1 MEHMKNI
8 QFYSQKFEDALNNE
22 SFISD
27 PLKLYEPIQ
36 YTLSI
41 GGKRLRPV
49 LCLMGCELFGGD
61 CSKSMP
67 AAIAMEIFHNFTLVH
82 DDIMD
87 NSPIRRGMPT
97 VFKKWNTNIAILSG
111 DVMFAK
117 AYEYVAKLESEN
129 LRKVLNVFTD
139 TAIKV
144 CEGQQYDMD
153 YESISNVSIVDYL
166 HMIQLKTAVLI
177 GASLKIGALI
187 ADASEDE
194 TNALYDF
201 GLNMGIVFQLQ
212 DDLLDM
218 YSDEEKFGKKIGSDV
233 LAGKK
238 TYLFLKTLELLSP
251 GDKEEFYVYYTDKD
265 NCDEEKIQNIKN
277 VYNTYDIRKHTIE
290 LMNHYHKKSLETLD
304 KCKGDKEVIELLKQ
318 LAESMLMREL

>member
-1 MEHMKNI
+1 MKSPDAYRE
-8 QFYSQKFEDALNNE
+8 QFEQSLQKE

-36 YTLSI
+36 YTLSY

-49 LCLMGCELFGGD
+49 LCLMGCELFGGE
-61 CSKSMP
+61 CSKAMP
-67 AAIAMEIFHNFTLVH
+67 AAIAVEIFHNFTLVH

-87 NSPIRRGMPT
+87 NSPIRRGQPT
-97 VFKKWNTNIAILSG
+97 VFKKWNTNVAILSG

-117 AYEYVAKLESEN
+117 AYEYVAKLETAN
-129 LRKVLNVFTD
+129 LREVLNVFTE

-153 YESISNVSIVDYL
+153 YETMPNVGIDDYVK
-166 HMIQLKTAVLI
+166 MITLKTAVLT

-187 ADASEDE
+187 ADAPHDQA
-194 TNALYDF
+194 NALYNF

-212 DDLLDM
+212 DDLLDVF
-218 YSDEEKFGKKIGSDV
+218 SDESVFGKKTGSDII
-233 LAGKK
+233 AGKK

-251 GDKEEFYVYYTDKD
+251 GDREEFYVYYTSQNNHYD
-265 NCDEEKIQNIKN
+265 EKIEYVKQLYENL
-277 VYNTYDIRKHTIE
+277 DIRKHMVEMMNFFHENSIRHLNMCNGNPE
-290 LMNHYHKKSLETLD
+290 LISQ
-304 KCKGDKEVIELLKQ
+304 LKM
-318 LAESMLMREL
+318 LAESMLVRKK